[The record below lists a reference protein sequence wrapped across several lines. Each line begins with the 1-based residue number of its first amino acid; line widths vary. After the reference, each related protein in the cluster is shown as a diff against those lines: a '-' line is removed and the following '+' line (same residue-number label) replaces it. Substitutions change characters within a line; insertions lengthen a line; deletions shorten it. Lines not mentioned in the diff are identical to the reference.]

1 MNDSSARSLARTR
14 KENQQNE
21 ARAWRRIL
29 TRWTAFAAATGAAL
43 VAGLVSLTATAA
55 TCQFIAGPQ
64 VAGIE
69 PQLAVDG
76 TCSDPDYNETTLVID
91 STEQKTLALADGT
104 KLAYTE
110 VKGHFPP
117 TRTQADL
124 PAGIFQSPTTAKHD
138 VLWRFPE
145 KKYWRNRFFQQT
157 YPLPADM
164 LNTVDNRFTFVD
176 GGGFMVGITPG
187 SPTVGYRV
195 PAAAAKLAKDYANKH
210 YGNTR
215 RIYGYLYGQSGGSV
229 QAMGANEGTTGVW
242 DGIMPVVIATDG
254 LNTHSFMWGALRA
267 RGPRGEAPG
276 DRRCRYGRQ
285 RQGYLRRSDNRGA
298 CRAQRT
304 PQRWLPPYRA

>member
-55 TCQFIAGPQ
+55 TCQFIGGPQ

-145 KKYWRNRFFQQT
+145 KKVPGATAFSSKLIRS
-157 YPLPADM
+157 PADM
-164 LNTVDNRFTFVD
+164 LTRSTIVSRSSTAAGSWSASPPATPRSGTEFRPLRPSSPRTTPTSTTATPA
-176 GGGFMVGITPG
+176 GF
-187 SPTVGYRV
+187 
-195 PAAAAKLAKDYANKH
+195 
-210 YGNTR
+210 YGDSWR
-215 RIYGYLYGQSGGSV
+215 QSGGSV
-229 QAMGANEGTTGVW
+229 
-242 DGIMPVVIATDG
+242 
-254 LNTHSFMWGALRA
+254 S
-267 RGPRGEAPG
+267 G
-276 DRRCRYGRQ
+276 DGRQ
-285 RQGYLRRSDNRGA
+285 RGNHGRLGRHHVPWSSPADGLKHTRSCGGRTTRSRSPRRSAR
-298 CRAQRT
+298 
-304 PQRWLPPYRA
+304 